1 MDMNASELTHYHKVK
16 IEGRWYKV
24 NRIWVVGNVVEVSV
38 SAGSIRFGK
47 NQKVEAK

>member
-1 MDMNASELTHYHKVK
+1 MTASELTHQHKVK

-24 NRIWVVGNVVEVSV
+24 SRVWVIGDVVEVSV
-38 SAGSIRFGK
+38 SVGSIRFGK